1 MPISLASHPLEVAV
15 TMTSEQFVDEYE
27 QAMERA
33 QADGAST
40 PEKVIDNSFNYLS
53 EEAQAFYLSNLNVDE
68 FLMRKIEAI
77 ENRVVGKPL

>member
-1 MPISLASHPLEVAV
+1 
-15 TMTSEQFVDEYE
+15 MTSEQFVDEYE